1 MKDSTIKQMQV
12 MRVNTDRTVNEQ
24 ILLKVLKELSA
35 KQVFEK
41 RADDVP
47 LIKLDKHVFKLKSE
61 KILPSQPLF
70 KLLSL
75 SAIKIL

>member
-1 MKDSTIKQMQV
+1 MQV

-24 ILLKVLKELSA
+24 ILLKVLSELSA
-35 KQVFEK
+35 KEVFEK